1 MAGIAGTRK
10 EDRST
15 DRHRLLDAGI
25 MVAAGMLA
33 TSLAQPQILAG
44 LPLENLLKNEL
55 HVDRA
60 ANAAF
65 FFWASFA
72 WYFKPIV
79 GIITDSFPIF
89 GTRRKSY
96 MLVSTM
102 LAVLAWIGLYFTPHE
117 YHRLLWVTA
126 MINVCMVMTSTVIG
140 AYMVEIA
147 QAFSGSGR
155 LVAVRN
161 AVEQLTLI
169 ISGPAA
175 GFLGSVAFGW
185 TAALCGGVMFL
196 LVPLTLL
203 FLREPYRNSETD
215 GEGLNV
221 EGTGS
226 RPAGGASAKLLAEV
240 TKIAKARYVWAAAGL
255 MGLFYMAPGLGTAL
269 FYKQQNDLHL
279 DTQGQGSLQL
289 IGAVAGIGGAI
300 TYGFICRRLNLRT
313 LLMAGLA
320 LATVGSL
327 GYLFYSSV
335 PNAQKIEAF
344 NGFCFAAAEL
354 SIMDLAIRATP
365 AGSEAFGF
373 SLLMSVRNFALFGT
387 DWFGSSLIDRYHWS
401 FNWVVIADAATTA
414 IAVPLVL
421 LLPAIL
427 VRRRDNQQPS
437 AELTVA
443 LQSS

>member
-1 MAGIAGTRK
+1 MAAIGGTRQ
-10 EDRST
+10 EDRSN
-15 DRHRLLDAGI
+15 DRFKLFDAGI
-25 MVAAGMLA
+25 IIAAGMLA

-72 WYFKPIV
+72 WYFKPLV
-79 GIITDSFPIF
+79 GVITDSFPLF

-96 MLVSTM
+96 LLISTI
-102 LAVLAWIGLYFTPHE
+102 LAVLAWAGLYFTPHQ
-117 YHRLLWVTA
+117 YNKLLWITLV
-126 MINVCMVMTSTVIG
+126 INVCMVMASTVIG

-169 ISGPAA
+169 IAGPAA
-175 GFLGSVAFGW
+175 GFLGGVAFGW
-185 TAALCGGVMFL
+185 TAAVCGGVMFL

-203 FLREPYRNSETD
+203 FLHEPYRKVPKRDSVN
-215 GEGLNV
+215 GEV
-221 EGTGS
+221 S
-226 RPAGGASAKLLAEV
+226 ASAHSGAAKLLAEIV
-240 TKIAKARYVWAAAGL
+240 TIAKARYVWAAAGL
-255 MGLFYMAPGLGTAL
+255 MALFYMAPGLSTAL

-289 IGAVAGIGGAI
+289 IGAIAGIAGAL
-300 TYGFICRRLNLRT
+300 TYGFVCRRWNLRA
-313 LLMAGLA
+313 LLLIGLA

-327 GYLFYSSV
+327 GYLCYYSI

-344 NGFCFAAAEL
+344 NGFCYAAAEL

-365 AGSEAFGF
+365 KGSEAFGF

-387 DWFGSSLIDRYHWS
+387 DWVGSAMIDRLHWS
-401 FNWVVIADAATTA
+401 FSSVVVADAATTA
-414 IAVPLVL
+414 IALPLVL
-421 LLPAIL
+421 LLPALL
-427 VRRRDNQQPS
+427 VRRRDDQQS
-437 AELTVA
+437 AGELSVA
-443 LQSS
+443 LQNS

>member
-1 MAGIAGTRK
+1 MAAIGGTRQ
-10 EDRST
+10 EDRSN
-15 DRHRLLDAGI
+15 DRFKLFDAGI
-25 MVAAGMLA
+25 IIAAGMLA

-60 ANAAF
+60 ANAGF

-72 WYFKPIV
+72 WYFKPLV
-79 GIITDSFPIF
+79 GIITDSFPLF
-89 GTRRKSY
+89 GTRRRSY
-96 MLVSTM
+96 LLISTI
-102 LAVLAWIGLYFTPHE
+102 LAVIAWIGLYFTPHQ
-117 YHRLLWVTA
+117 YNKLLWVTLV
-126 MINVCMVMTSTVIG
+126 INVCMVMASTVIG

-147 QAFSGSGR
+147 QTLSGSGR

-169 ISGPAA
+169 IAGPAA

-185 TAALCGGVMFL
+185 TAAVCGGVMFL

-203 FLREPYRNSETD
+203 FLHEPYRKSPKADFVDGKEVAAPKNSC
-215 GEGLNV
+215 G
-221 EGTGS
+221 
-226 RPAGGASAKLLAEV
+226 AKLLAELV
-240 TKIAKARYVWAAAGL
+240 TIAKARYVWAAAGL
-255 MGLFYMAPGLGTAL
+255 MALFYMAPGLSTAL

-289 IGAVAGIGGAI
+289 IGALAGIAGAL
-300 TYGFICRRLNLRT
+300 TYGFICRRLNLRV
-313 LLMAGLA
+313 LLLIGLG

-327 GYLFYSSV
+327 GYLFYSSI
-335 PNAQKIEAF
+335 PNAQRIEAF
-344 NGFCFAAAEL
+344 NGFCYAAAEL

-387 DWFGSSLIDRYHWS
+387 DWIGSALIDRLHWS
-401 FNWVVIADAATTA
+401 FNSVVITDAVTTA

-437 AELTVA
+437 GELNPA
-443 LQSS
+443 LQTS

>member
-1 MAGIAGTRK
+1 
-10 EDRST
+10 
-15 DRHRLLDAGI
+15 

-44 LPLENLLKNEL
+44 IPLENLLKNEL

-72 WYFKPIV
+72 WYFKPLV
-79 GIITDSFPIF
+79 GIFTDSFPIF

-96 MLVSTM
+96 LLISTV
-102 LAVLAWIGLYFTPHE
+102 LAVIAWVGLYFTPHQ
-117 YHRLLWVTA
+117 YNKLLWVTLV
-126 MINVCMVMTSTVIG
+126 INVCMVMASTVIG

-161 AVEQLTLI
+161 AVEQITLI
-169 ISGPAA
+169 IAGPAA

-185 TAALCGGVMFL
+185 TAAVCGGVMFL
-196 LVPLTLL
+196 LVPLTLM
-203 FLREPYRNSETD
+203 FLHEPYRNRVSSKANQ
-215 GEGLNV
+215 GEV
-221 EGTGS
+221 AGS
-226 RPAGGASAKLLAEV
+226 SSGGAKLLAELV
-240 TKIAKARYVWAAAGL
+240 KIAKARYVWAAAGF
-255 MGLFYMAPGLGTAL
+255 MALFYMAPGLSTAL

-289 IGAVAGIGGAI
+289 IGAIAGIGGAL
-300 TYGFICRRLNLRT
+300 TYGFICRRLNLRV
-313 LLMAGLA
+313 LLLVGLA

-327 GYLFYSSV
+327 GYLFYSSI

-344 NGFCFAAAEL
+344 NGFCYAAAEL

-365 AGSEAFGF
+365 TGSEAFGF
-373 SLLMSVRNFALFGT
+373 SLLMSVRNLALFGT
-387 DWFGSSLIDRYHWS
+387 DWIGSAMIDRLHWS
-401 FNWVVIADAATTA
+401 FNSVVIADAVTTA
-414 IAVPLVL
+414 IALPLVL
-421 LLPAIL
+421 LLPAML
-427 VRRRDNQQPS
+427 VRRRDNQQP
-437 AELTVA
+437 AGELNVA